1 MKLKAYYMEE
11 IMNIPWGRMLL
22 LAFFVYLFFIGL
34 AWIYGKKILFP
45 VPESS
50 YQKGDNI
57 IQVQI
62 SDGTKISLLRRGNTK
77 KPAMT
82 IIYSHG
88 NAEDIGQLAPFF
100 EMWKEKDW
108 EILAYDYPG
117 YGLSAGLPSEE
128 GCLQAIEAVYQYA
141 IEDCQRSPEHI
152 LVWGRSLGTGPSCY
166 LAAHQKVAGLLL
178 ETPFLSAF
186 RTVTEIPFLPWD
198 YFNNL
203 EQVKH
208 IRCPSLIIH
217 GELDE
222 VVPFRH
228 GKRLHKELPEPK
240 TFLSFQEAT
249 HNNLESIGGE
259 KYKAGI
265 AEFIDNLATSA
276 ISSNGE

>member
-1 MKLKAYYMEE
+1 MKLKEYYMEE

-45 VPESS
+45 VPEPS
-50 YQKGDNI
+50 YQKDDNI
-57 IQVQI
+57 IQVQT
-62 SDGTKISLLRRGNTK
+62 SGDFNISLLRQGNTI
-77 KPAMT
+77 KPAIT

-88 NAEDIGQLAPFF
+88 NAEDIGQLAAFF
-100 EMWKEKDW
+100 EIWKEKDW

-117 YGLSAGLPSEE
+117 YGLSDGLPSEE

-141 IEDCQRSPEHI
+141 IEDCRRSPEHI
-152 LVWGRSLGTGPSCY
+152 LVWGRSLGTGPSCH
-166 LAAHQKVAGLLL
+166 LAARQKVAGLLL

-203 EQVKH
+203 EQVKD

-228 GKRLHKELPEPK
+228 GKRLHKELPAPK
-240 TFLSFQEAT
+240 TFLPFQDAT

-259 KYKAGI
+259 KYKAWI
-265 AEFIDNLATSA
+265 VEFIDNLATSR
-276 ISSNGE
+276 ISIHGK

>member
-1 MKLKAYYMEE
+1 MEE
-11 IMNIPWGRMLL
+11 MMNIPWGRMLL

-45 VPESS
+45 APESS
-50 YQKGDNI
+50 YQARDHF
-57 IQVQI
+57 IQVQT
-62 SDGTKISLLRRGNTK
+62 SGETKIYLLRQGNTK
-77 KPAMT
+77 KPSIT

-117 YGLSAGLPSEE
+117 YGLSAGVPSEE

-141 IEDCQRSPEHI
+141 IKDCGRSPESI
-152 LVWGRSLGTGPSCY
+152 LVWGRSLGTGPSCH
-166 LAAHQKVAGLLL
+166 LAASQKVAGLLL

-203 EQVKH
+203 EKVRR

-217 GELDE
+217 GKLDE

-228 GKRLHKELPEPK
+228 GKRLHQELPEPK
-240 TFLSFQEAT
+240 TFLSFHEAT

-259 KYKAGI
+259 KYKDGI
-265 AEFIDNLATSA
+265 VQFIDNLATSR
-276 ISSNGE
+276 ISSHGK